1 MHKSNLLIF
10 LLCLSGLGLTSI
22 AQDGGKL
29 KTVYLNQEDGL
40 LASPSPITVSPGDT
54 LQFVAE
60 DGNFSVFIPNAVTFL
75 RIRTTNE
82 SFVLNSEDSGKRESI
97 LYIVRDIGD
106 ENIECAYSIY
116 SIGND
121 GWPLAPPR
129 IIIQAR

>member
-10 LLCLSGLGLTSI
+10 LLCLSGFVLTTI
-22 AQDGGKL
+22 AQDEGEL

-40 LASPSPITVSPGDT
+40 LASPSQVTVSPGDT

-82 SFVLNSEDSGKRESI
+82 SFVLDSTDPNKKESTF
-97 LYIVRDIGD
+97 YIVRDIGTD
-106 ENIECAYSIY
+106 IMQCPYSIY

-121 GWPLAPPR
+121 GWPLAPPK
-129 IIIQAR
+129 IIIRAN

>member
-10 LLCLSGLGLTSI
+10 LFCLSGLVLTAV
-22 AQDGGKL
+22 AQDAGEL
-29 KTVYLNQEDGL
+29 KTVTLNQEDGL
-40 LASPSPITVSPGDT
+40 LASLSQITVSPGDT
-54 LQFVAE
+54 LKFVAD

-82 SFVLNSEDSGKRESI
+82 SFVLDSSDPDKKESTS
-97 LYIVRDIGD
+97 YIVRDIGMD
-106 ENIECAYSIY
+106 IIQCSYSIY

>member
-1 MHKSNLLIF
+1 MNKLFVIITLF
-10 LLCLSGLGLTSI
+10 FFSGLFLTTI

-29 KTVYLNQEDGL
+29 KIVHLNQEDGL
-40 LASPSPITVSPGDT
+40 LASPSQITVSPGDT

-82 SFVLNSEDSGKRESI
+82 SFALDSSDPDKKEST
-97 LYIVRDIGD
+97 LYIVRDIGTD
-106 ENIECAYSIY
+106 IIQCSYSIY

-121 GWPLAPPR
+121 GWPLAPPK
-129 IIIQAR
+129 IIIRTN